1 MICIDFLAGSHGN
14 FLEFICNKFIANIP
28 TVTKHPFNTAGASHK
43 KQYLDEPKFRCDHY
57 SVYNISL
64 MDCAVISVQ
73 ITPLDLLPLQ
83 SVSFLRATELGIDP
97 DTLEVDT
104 YYKLNNK
111 DYAWMLDN
119 ILSSFFNN
127 QVVHSY
133 TAVAD
138 STWPTIKN
146 INDYNNLPPHI
157 KHECE
162 QVHGLTVLR
171 LDQDNPDCPRFV
183 LREFF
188 KIGFKQPELNG
199 LMQQQAL
206 MKYNSSCDVYHFPFH
221 AFYVPDFFVAEIDS
235 ISKWTGVDNV
245 DLDKIRQLHAQ
256 FLQRQPFAQS
266 RERCETILKHIN
278 EHTNVDL
285 TGLTVLD
292 EAYIDAQ
299 LELVYNKTMPENKQ
313 HWFKDI
319 NQIIEFI
326 NEC

>member
-28 TVTKHPFNTAGASHK
+28 TVTDHPFNTAGASHK
-43 KQYLDEPKFRCDHY
+43 KQYLDEPKFQCDHY
-57 SVYNISL
+57 SVYNKPL
-64 MDCAVISVQ
+64 MNCAVISVQ
-73 ITPLDLLPLQ
+73 ITPMDLLPLQ
-83 SVSFLRATELGIDP
+83 SVSLFRATDLSIDP
-97 DTLEVDT
+97 DTLELDT
-104 YYKLNNK
+104 YHKLNNK
-111 DYAWMLDN
+111 DYRWMLDN
-119 ILSSFFNN
+119 ILLNFFDH
-127 QVVHSY
+127 QVVHGY

-157 KHECE
+157 KQECE

-171 LDQDNPDCPRFV
+171 LDQHNPNCPRFV

-199 LMQQQAL
+199 LMQQQAS
-206 MKYNSSCDVYHFPFH
+206 MKYDASCDVYHFPFH
-221 AFYVPDFFVAEIDS
+221 AFYVPNLFVAEIDS
-235 ISKWTGVDNV
+235 ISKWMEVDSV
-245 DLDKIRQLHAQ
+245 DLDKIGQLHAQ
-256 FLQRQPFAQS
+256 FLQRQPYAQS
-266 RERCETILKHIN
+266 RQNCETILKHIN
-278 EHTNVDL
+278 EHNNIDL

-299 LELVYNKTMPENKQ
+299 LELVYNKAVPENKQ
-313 HWFKDI
+313 HWFK
-319 NQIIEFI
+319 NTKQIIEFI